1 MGPRHS
7 QVRLRAH
14 GREKKRK
21 TKRVEAGK
29 LPQKARAAVRQLI
42 CEQAATLAITMCLQ
56 LEHKIVN

>member
-14 GREKKRK
+14 GREKKK
-21 TKRVEAGK
+21 KKRVEAGK

>member
-14 GREKKRK
+14 GREEEKR
-21 TKRVEAGK
+21 KRVEAGK